1 MFEIVDNDI
10 ILFFVIG
17 GIVDIV
23 MYKIE
28 DGEKLRE
35 MYVLVGGDWGGIKV
49 NSLFQGLLIKL
60 VGVLVLFKFKNKYV
74 VDYLEMMND
83 FEIKKQF
90 VFFEND
96 EEVMLIVLGF
106 LVKIFEEEIDGENL
120 LDVIEQ
126 ILMKG

>member
-1 MFEIVDNDI
+1 M
-10 ILFFVIG
+10 ILYYFFVIG

-28 DGEKLRE
+28 YGEKLRE

-49 NSLFQGLLIKL
+49 NSFFQGLLIKL

>member
-1 MFEIVDNDI
+1 M
-10 ILFFVIG
+10 ILYYFFVIG

-23 MYKIE
+23 IYKIE

>member
-1 MFEIVDNDI
+1 M
-10 ILFFVIG
+10 ILYYFFVIG

-49 NSLFQGLLIKL
+49 NSFFQGLLIKL

>member
-1 MFEIVDNDI
+1 M
-10 ILFFVIG
+10 ILYYFLVIG

-60 VGVLVLFKFKNKYV
+60 VGVLVFFKFKNKYV

-96 EEVMLIVLGF
+96 EEVMLIVLGI

>member
-1 MFEIVDNDI
+1 MI
-10 ILFFVIG
+10 IYYFLVIG

-74 VDYLEMMND
+74 VDNLEMMND

>member
-1 MFEIVDNDI
+1 MI
-10 ILFFVIG
+10 IYYFLVIG

-96 EEVMLIVLGF
+96 EEVMLIVLGI

>member
-1 MFEIVDNDI
+1 MMIYY
-10 ILFFVIG
+10 FFLVIG

>member
-1 MFEIVDNDI
+1 MI
-10 ILFFVIG
+10 IYYFLVIG

-126 ILMKG
+126 IFMKG

>member
-1 MFEIVDNDI
+1 MI
-10 ILFFVIG
+10 IYYFFFVIG

-35 MYVLVGGDWGGIKV
+35 IYVLVGGDWGGIKV

-96 EEVMLIVLGF
+96 EEVMLIVLGI

>member
-1 MFEIVDNDI
+1 MI
-10 ILFFVIG
+10 IYYFFFVIG

-35 MYVLVGGDWGGIKV
+35 IYVLVGGDWGGIKV

>member
-1 MFEIVDNDI
+1 M
-10 ILFFVIG
+10 ILYYFFVIG

>member
-1 MFEIVDNDI
+1 
-10 ILFFVIG
+10 
-17 GIVDIV
+17 

-96 EEVMLIVLGF
+96 EEVMLIVLGI

-120 LDVIEQ
+120 LDVIE
-126 ILMKG
+126 

>member
-1 MFEIVDNDI
+1 M
-10 ILFFVIG
+10 ILYYFFVIG

-126 ILMKG
+126 ILMKD

>member
-1 MFEIVDNDI
+1 M
-10 ILFFVIG
+10 ILYYFFVIG

-96 EEVMLIVLGF
+96 EEVMLIVLGI

>member
-96 EEVMLIVLGF
+96 EEVMLIVLGI

>member
-1 MFEIVDNDI
+1 MIYYF
-10 ILFFVIG
+10 LVIG

-96 EEVMLIVLGF
+96 EEVMLIVLGI

>member
-1 MFEIVDNDI
+1 M
-10 ILFFVIG
+10 ILYYFFVIG

-49 NSLFQGLLIKL
+49 NSLIQGLLIKL

>member
-1 MFEIVDNDI
+1 MI
-10 ILFFVIG
+10 IYYFFVIG

>member
-1 MFEIVDNDI
+1 
-10 ILFFVIG
+10 
-17 GIVDIV
+17 

>member
-1 MFEIVDNDI
+1 MI
-10 ILFFVIG
+10 IYYFLVIG

-60 VGVLVLFKFKNKYV
+60 LGVLVLFKFKNKYV

>member
-1 MFEIVDNDI
+1 MQIM
-10 ILFFVIG
+10 ILYYFFVIG

-126 ILMKG
+126 IFMKG

>member
-1 MFEIVDNDI
+1 MIYYF
-10 ILFFVIG
+10 LVIG

>member
-1 MFEIVDNDI
+1 MI
-10 ILFFVIG
+10 IYYFFVIG

-96 EEVMLIVLGF
+96 EEVMLIVLGI

>member
-1 MFEIVDNDI
+1 MI
-10 ILFFVIG
+10 IYYFLVIG

>member
-1 MFEIVDNDI
+1 M
-10 ILFFVIG
+10 ILYYFLVIG

-96 EEVMLIVLGF
+96 EEVMLIVLGI

>member
-1 MFEIVDNDI
+1 MVDNDI
-10 ILFFVIG
+10 ILFLVIG

>member
-1 MFEIVDNDI
+1 MI
-10 ILFFVIG
+10 IYYFFFVIG

>member
-1 MFEIVDNDI
+1 M
-10 ILFFVIG
+10 ILYYFFVIG

-35 MYVLVGGDWGGIKV
+35 IYVLVGGDWGGIKV
-49 NSLFQGLLIKL
+49 NSFFQGLLIKL

>member
-10 ILFFVIG
+10 ILFLVIG

>member
-1 MFEIVDNDI
+1 M
-10 ILFFVIG
+10 ILYYFFVIG

-28 DGEKLRE
+28 DGEKFRE

-96 EEVMLIVLGF
+96 EEVMLIVLGI